1 MALTR
6 KPNNY
11 LNFEFYSTRGINYSS
26 FSLTELYSF
35 EHFSE
40 IRHRALYSL
49 GFFLCTTIV
58 IFSNIKF
65 VVKILKN
72 SVSMIQFFQ
81 SSPDEYFIS
90 TFIISISAGFIF
102 SIPFLLGQIIFFFRP
117 ALNFREKKIITILIS
132 SSIMLFF
139 TGLLFSYFLLIPAAL
154 NFFIFYSSEV
164 LEPFLSFEE
173 YYNFVASLFI
183 TTGLVFQLPVIQIIL
198 SLLNL
203 INPTQLLSLWRPIL
217 VISTIL
223 SAILTPSSDPI
234 TQILLSSAL
243 FVLYSMGTLVAIS
256 LTKNT
261 KFSN

>member
-72 SVSMIQFFQ
+72 SVSMIQF
-81 SSPDEYFIS
+81 
-90 TFIISISAGFIF
+90 
-102 SIPFLLGQIIFFFRP
+102 
-117 ALNFREKKIITILIS
+117 
-132 SSIMLFF
+132 
-139 TGLLFSYFLLIPAAL
+139 
-154 NFFIFYSSEV
+154 
-164 LEPFLSFEE
+164 
-173 YYNFVASLFI
+173 
-183 TTGLVFQLPVIQIIL
+183 
-198 SLLNL
+198 
-203 INPTQLLSLWRPIL
+203 
-217 VISTIL
+217 
-223 SAILTPSSDPI
+223 
-234 TQILLSSAL
+234 
-243 FVLYSMGTLVAIS
+243 
-256 LTKNT
+256 
-261 KFSN
+261 